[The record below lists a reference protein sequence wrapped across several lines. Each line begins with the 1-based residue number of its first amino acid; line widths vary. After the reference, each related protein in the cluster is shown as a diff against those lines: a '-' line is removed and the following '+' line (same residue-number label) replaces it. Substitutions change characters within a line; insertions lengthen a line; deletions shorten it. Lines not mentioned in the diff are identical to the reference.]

1 MRFGSVTRR
10 VDLAGADCLA
20 DASEEGGGVV
30 VATGDECCE
39 FICEC
44 CEFIC
49 ECCEF
54 ICECCEF
61 ICESN
66 EFVNESINESINSFN
81 ESINES
87 INHSSQSVN
96 HLTPFSAP
104 ILPLQLQRLLR
115 LRRPR
120 RSLHNHQAGTQPR
133 PFLLQVRQPPAA
145 LQLLPLGRRE
155 RDQPWQLLA
164 LSHPPRSRQ
173 LQGQQRVRAGRHLL
187 LPLREEGTHGEGLSR
202 SRLRKE
208 RAVANTAQA
217 GGEAAKGNNE
227 ATTV

>member
-30 VATGDECCE
+30 VATGN
-39 FICEC
+39 
-44 CEFIC
+44 

-61 ICESN
+61 ICES
-66 EFVNESINESINSFN
+66 N

-104 ILPLQLQRLLR
+104 ILPLQLQRPLR

-120 RSLHNHQAGTQPR
+120 HSLHNHQAGTQPR

-155 RDQPWQLLA
+155 RDQP
-164 LSHPPRSRQ
+164 
-173 LQGQQRVRAGRHLL
+173 
-187 LPLREEGTHGEGLSR
+187 
-202 SRLRKE
+202 
-208 RAVANTAQA
+208 
-217 GGEAAKGNNE
+217 
-227 ATTV
+227 

>member
-30 VATGDECCE
+30 GATGD
-39 FICEC
+39 
-44 CEFIC
+44 

-66 EFVNESINESINSFN
+66 EFVNQSYQSCESNQSNESINSF
-81 ESINES
+81 NES

-155 RDQPWQLLA
+155 RDQPW
-164 LSHPPRSRQ
+164 
-173 LQGQQRVRAGRHLL
+173 
-187 LPLREEGTHGEGLSR
+187 
-202 SRLRKE
+202 
-208 RAVANTAQA
+208 
-217 GGEAAKGNNE
+217 
-227 ATTV
+227 

>member
-30 VATGDECCE
+30 VATGN
-39 FICEC
+39 
-44 CEFIC
+44 

-66 EFVNESINESINSFN
+66 EFVNQSYQSCESNQSNESINSFN
-81 ESINES
+81 ESINHSINES

-202 SRLRKE
+202 SHLRKE

-217 GGEAAKGNNE
+217 GGEAAKGNDE

>member
-30 VATGDECCE
+30 GATGDECCE

-54 ICECCEF
+54 I
-61 ICESN
+61 
-66 EFVNESINESINSFN
+66 NESINESINH
-81 ESINES
+81 SINES

-155 RDQPWQLLA
+155 RDQPW
-164 LSHPPRSRQ
+164 
-173 LQGQQRVRAGRHLL
+173 
-187 LPLREEGTHGEGLSR
+187 
-202 SRLRKE
+202 
-208 RAVANTAQA
+208 
-217 GGEAAKGNNE
+217 
-227 ATTV
+227 

>member
-1 MRFGSVTRR
+1 MCFGSVTRR

-30 VATGDECCE
+30 VATGNECCE

-49 ECCEF
+49 ECCES
-54 ICECCEF
+54 INESINEF
-61 ICESN
+61 I
-66 EFVNESINESINSFN
+66 NESINESINEFIN
-81 ESINES
+81 ESINSFNES